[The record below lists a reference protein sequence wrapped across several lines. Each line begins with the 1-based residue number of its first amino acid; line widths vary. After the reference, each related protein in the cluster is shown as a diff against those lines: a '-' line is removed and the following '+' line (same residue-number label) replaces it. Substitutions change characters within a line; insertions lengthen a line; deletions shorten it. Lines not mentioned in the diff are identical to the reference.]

1 MGWYQRRVHGGPVS
15 NWIPLFRRS
24 HSQLFTMAD
33 VEKKKK
39 KKKKEEV
46 AEVAPEPEAAPAPA
60 PAKSSTKASSGSKK
74 KQEVQRSGSNVFSMF
89 SQKQVAEFKE
99 GFQLMDRDKDGIL
112 SKNDLR
118 ATFDEMVNDA
128 PGPINFTMLL
138 TMFAERQSGGS
149 DEDDV
154 VIGAFKSFDDG
165 EGNIDGETL
174 RHALMTWGDRFSSKE
189 VDDAYESMTIDGAGK
204 IDCQKL
210 IEMLTAAP
218 VEEDAKT
225 LKSLTNSNLVE
236 INCSF
241 STCHSY
247 VIYSLFLSF
256 YFSCMEPFD
265 LVGQC
270 LRCGGSLR

>member
-1 MGWYQRRVHGGPVS
+1 MGVS
-15 NWIPLFRRS
+15 NWIPLFRKSRTN
-24 HSQLFTMAD
+24 LFIMAD

-39 KKKKEEV
+39 RKKKEEV
-46 AEVAPEPEAAPAPA
+46 AEPAPEPEAAPAPA
-60 PAKSSTKASSGSKK
+60 PAKSSTKASTGSKK

-118 ATFDEMVNDA
+118 ATFDEMIADA

-154 VIGAFKSFDDG
+154 VINAFKSFDDG
-165 EGNIDGETL
+165 EGHIDGHSL
-174 RHALMTWGDRFSSKE
+174 RHALMTWGDKFSSKE
-189 VDDAYESMTIDGAGK
+189 VDDAFESMVIDGNNK
-204 IDCQKL
+204 IDTQKL

-218 VEEDAKT
+218 AEEEA
-225 LKSLTNSNLVE
+225 E
-236 INCSF
+236 AA
-241 STCHSY
+241 
-247 VIYSLFLSF
+247 
-256 YFSCMEPFD
+256 
-265 LVGQC
+265 
-270 LRCGGSLR
+270 

>member
-1 MGWYQRRVHGGPVS
+1 
-15 NWIPLFRRS
+15 LFL
-24 HSQLFTMAD
+24 QAD

-118 ATFDEMVNDA
+118 ATFDELGRIAPEKELDEMINDA

-154 VIGAFKSFDDG
+154 VIDAFRSFDDG
-165 EGNIDGETL
+165 EGHIDGESL
-174 RHALMTWGDRFSSKE
+174 RHALMTWGDKFTSKE
-189 VDDAYESMTIDGAGK
+189 VDDAFESMVIDGDNK

-218 VEEDAKT
+218 AEEEA
-225 LKSLTNSNLVE
+225 E
-236 INCSF
+236 AA
-241 STCHSY
+241 
-247 VIYSLFLSF
+247 
-256 YFSCMEPFD
+256 
-265 LVGQC
+265 
-270 LRCGGSLR
+270 

>member
-74 KQEVQRSGSNVFSMF
+74 KQEVQRSGSNVFSMS

-118 ATFDEMVNDA
+118 ATFDD
-128 PGPINFTMLL
+128 
-138 TMFAERQSGGS
+138 S
-149 DEDDV
+149 
-154 VIGAFKSFDDG
+154 
-165 EGNIDGETL
+165 
-174 RHALMTWGDRFSSKE
+174 
-189 VDDAYESMTIDGAGK
+189 
-204 IDCQKL
+204 
-210 IEMLTAAP
+210 AA
-218 VEEDAKT
+218 
-225 LKSLTNSNLVE
+225 SLPRKNSTR
-236 INCSF
+236 CSTTHPDP
-241 STCHSY
+241 STSPC
-247 VIYSLFLSF
+247 
-256 YFSCMEPFD
+256 C
-265 LVGQC
+265 
-270 LRCGGSLR
+270 